1 MEATSMTSKSI
12 RFILA
17 FCTFASSIGMALWA
31 GIQFNDKFILEA
43 GSKAGKKLLR
53 QYQGTISDIFF
64 IALVIALVVLIYKIY
79 QAKKKESIA
88 KVDENHQYARK
99 KESLVL
105 FAKEHPFL
113 CFVMAAYTGAMISGT
128 THLYQDLIGW
138 YPDLMDNDLLN
149 NFSIR
154 SSFISE
160 TMRRSYLRMFPLAH
174 QDLHIL
180 SWFTIHIKVWM
191 LFTAAQLFAIAILTS
206 RLVERIN
213 HRFPSK
219 IPGLLQ
225 LITILLLFQPST
237 GNTFFHVIFCERT
250 LTLLLLLYCHC
261 LIEHEQTGS
270 RSSYLKATLFAI
282 LGIFTKDIGII
293 LFMAPPA
300 TTQVIKFVQGKK
312 LSGSSRVLSTS
323 LSNCLLSLI
332 AVFVTAFIFIALIPS
347 AFTNSEIYSDPRSF
361 TVNADWRVYLFLIL
375 AGYKIYLSTTQSRP
389 LDLIDKLNGGAVL
402 YAIALASF
410 ALFDSSEY
418 LSFPVHVIILI
429 NIGWLWSELVSKD
442 KLRVSTTNLNY
453 FAVGISS
460 LVILVEQVIVKPS
473 FIEVVSRMKW
483 RQASTQ
489 KTYEALKPILRDIRQ
504 SGKEVNIIISR
515 SSRLSFHRHMNQFTY
530 DRLIEYYPK
539 TDTYWIKD
547 GVNRGKKYIP
557 QKGDVVANIDKGYET
572 IAPILEGKLHNT
584 IYQFKPTKE
593 SGMIVLITGKK
604 PEKQ

>member
-1 MEATSMTSKSI
+1 MTIKAI
-12 RFILA
+12 RIIIG
-17 FCTFASSIGMALWA
+17 FCTIASSFGMALWA
-31 GIQFNDKFILEA
+31 NVQFNDKFILEA
-43 GSKAGKKLLR
+43 GSKAGKRLLR
-53 QYQGTISDIFF
+53 QYQGTVSDIFF
-64 IALVIALVVLIYKIY
+64 ITLIITLVILIFKIY
-79 QAKKKESIA
+79 QAKKKESAA

-113 CFVMAAYTGAMISGT
+113 CVVMAAYTVAMISGT

-138 YPDLMDNDLLN
+138 YPDLLDNDLLN

-154 SSFISE
+154 GSFISE
-160 TMRRSYLRMFPLAH
+160 TMRRSDLRMFPLAH

-213 HRFPSK
+213 NRFPSK
-219 IPGLLQ
+219 IPGILQ

-250 LTLLLLLYCHC
+250 LALLLVLYCHC
-261 LIEHEQTGS
+261 LIEHDQTGS
-270 RSSYLKATLFAI
+270 RSSYLKAILFAI
-282 LGIFTKDIGII
+282 LGIFTKDIGIL

-300 TTQVIKFVQGKK
+300 MTKAIKYIQGKEI
-312 LSGSSRVLSTS
+312 SGNSRVQSAS
-323 LSNCLLSLI
+323 LSNTLLSLI
-332 AVFVTAFIFIALIPS
+332 AVFITSFIFIALIPS

-361 TVNADWRVYLFLIL
+361 TVNADWRSYLFLML
-375 AGYKIYLSTTQSRP
+375 AGYRIYLSATQSRP
-389 LDLIDKLNGGAVL
+389 LNIIDGLNGGAIL

-429 NIGWLWSELVSKD
+429 NIAWIWSEIVSNN
-442 KLRVSTTNLNY
+442 KLQVSTANLNY
-453 FAVGISS
+453 LAVGISS
-460 LVILVEQVIVKPS
+460 LVILVEQAIVKPS
-473 FIEVVSRMKW
+473 FIEMVSTMKW

-504 SGKEVNIIISR
+504 SGKEVNVIISR

-539 TDTYWIKD
+539 TKTYWIKD
-547 GVNRGKKYIP
+547 GVNKGKKYIP
-557 QKGDVVANIDKGYET
+557 QKGDIVANIDKGYET
-572 IAPILEGKLHNT
+572 IAPILDGKLHNT
-584 IYQFKPTKE
+584 IYQFKSTKD
-593 SGMIVLITGKK
+593 SGMIFVITGKK
-604 PEKQ
+604 PGK